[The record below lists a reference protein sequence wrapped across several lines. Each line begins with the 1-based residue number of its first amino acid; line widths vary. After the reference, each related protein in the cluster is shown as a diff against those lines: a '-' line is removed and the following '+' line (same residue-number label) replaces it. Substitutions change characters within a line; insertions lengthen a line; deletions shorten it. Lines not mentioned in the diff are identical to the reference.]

1 VLKPVCNNK
10 RCPGKTCKGEKAGR
24 SWYASQSGAGV
35 FAPAWR
41 AFRAYCAGKKVA
53 LADLVEMGVRELD
66 GRDPTTLVHVTREDL
81 LRYEGRIGP
90 CHSCKKRSKEGLEKH
105 KQSRKNRTADQLVRG
120 NLCTECGNRAID
132 GHGKKPPCA
141 ACAEKRAAKAAARST

>member
-1 VLKPVCNNK
+1 MLKPVCNDK
-10 RCPGKTCKGEKAGR
+10 RCPGKTCKGEQQGK
-24 SWYASQSGAGV
+24 SFYATTGGAGGCTL
-35 FAPAWR
+35 AWR
-41 AFRAYCAGKKVA
+41 VYKAFRAGEKVA

-66 GRDPTTLVHVTREDL
+66 GRDPTTQVDVERDDL
-81 LRYEGRIGP
+81 LKYTGRIGLCGYCTP
-90 CHSCKKRSKEGLEKH
+90 RTEESRAKQAVITKSKP
-105 KQSRKNRTADQLVRG
+105 RG